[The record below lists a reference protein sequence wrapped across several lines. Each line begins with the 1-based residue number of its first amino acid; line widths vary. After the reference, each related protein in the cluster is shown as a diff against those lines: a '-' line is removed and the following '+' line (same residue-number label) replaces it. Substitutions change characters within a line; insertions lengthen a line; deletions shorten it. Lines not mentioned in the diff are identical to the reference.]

1 MIALRRETF
10 DFGIL
15 PASFLVPRAESV
27 ASLAPIQRRLL
38 QCAYPSRADPAQTV
52 VTLTDAAQAL
62 GITHTNA
69 AHVIDTMH
77 AVAPSEP
84 STPNTNASQ
93 FFFTYVKC
101 PHLNGKNTVFGK
113 VIDGFTVLDM
123 MEKTPGD
130 EADRPLAEIRINR
143 VTIHANPLA

>member
-69 AHVIDTMH
+69 AHVIIAESSRIDRTGRNRPKTKCRSRARPPTPPRVCPSSH
-77 AVAPSEP
+77 SLRASLVDKFFGAVSGCVGCGQLCVSVSE
-84 STPNTNASQ
+84 
-93 FFFTYVKC
+93 
-101 PHLNGKNTVFGK
+101 NGAHT
-113 VIDGFTVLDM
+113 
-123 MEKTPGD
+123 
-130 EADRPLAEIRINR
+130 EIG
-143 VTIHANPLA
+143 

>member
-69 AHVIDTMH
+69 AHVI
-77 AVAPSEP
+77 
-84 STPNTNASQ
+84 
-93 FFFTYVKC
+93 
-101 PHLNGKNTVFGK
+101 GKSRCN
-113 VIDGFTVLDM
+113 
-123 MEKTPGD
+123 E
-130 EADRPLAEIRINR
+130 
-143 VTIHANPLA
+143 VTIITNRSNHMPIFTTIDSTKVAAILVLIFLNQNS